1 MSQTS
6 SPPLLSLFTLV
17 VGVGLLVAGHGIG
30 LTAAPEEQM
39 MGDVGRI
46 FYVHVPTAWV
56 CLVVYSIAF
65 VAAIGSLW
73 RGGSRWDARVEGA
86 IEVGVLMN
94 ALLLV
99 QGSIWAKPT
108 WDVWWTWDP
117 RLTTTAV
124 MVVAFGG
131 VIVLRGMIQNIA
143 YRATATAVATI
154 VAAVNVPVVYMSV
167 KWWNSLHQMQSSP
180 ETVDEAMHLPLRLAA
195 FGMLF
200 LSLGFVGLR
209 TRIAR
214 MRLDYEDRAPDL
226 PAPPAPLEIPGQ
238 TTAAPHQLHR
248 GEE

>member
-1 MSQTS
+1 MNQIFRA
-6 SPPLLSLFTLV
+6 PRLSLISLV
-17 VGVGLLVAGHGIG
+17 VGVGLLVAGHSIG

-65 VAAIGSLW
+65 IAAIGSLW
-73 RGGSRWDARVEGA
+73 KGSLKWDARVEGA

-124 MVVAFGG
+124 MVVAFGS
-131 VIVLRGMIQNIA
+131 VIILRGMIQNIT

-214 MRLDYEDRAPDL
+214 MRLDRQDLAPDL
-226 PAPPAPLEIPGQ
+226 PQPPAPLEIPGLD
-238 TTAAPHQLHR
+238 TVAPAHAMS